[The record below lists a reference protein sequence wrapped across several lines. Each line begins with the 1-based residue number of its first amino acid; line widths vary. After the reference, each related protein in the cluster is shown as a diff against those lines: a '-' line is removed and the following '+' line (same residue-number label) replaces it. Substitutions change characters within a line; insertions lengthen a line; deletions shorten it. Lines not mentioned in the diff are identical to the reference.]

1 MSFFDGLN
9 GMVIKVF
16 LALLLL
22 NLAVFWAKAYA
33 DEPFAK
39 KSGDSPAVE
48 ISKENRAVTTGQIGE
63 TTDEALTTLGM
74 RLLRWHFSAQHP
86 HRYAYEN
93 IREDHSISLLQGGG
107 AALNL
112 EWRF

>member
-1 MSFFDGLN
+1 
-9 GMVIKVF
+9 MVIKVF

-33 DEPFAK
+33 GEPVAK
-39 KSGDSPAVE
+39 SQWDSPAVE
-48 ISKENRAVTTGQIGE
+48 MIRENRAVTTGRISV
-63 TTDEALTTLGM
+63 TPDEALTALGM
-74 RLLRWHFSAQHP
+74 RLLKWHFSAQHT

-93 IREDHSISLLQGGG
+93 IREDHSISLLQDG